1 MQFEFARLV
10 CLVVALF
17 VMFASSKAE
26 AADPRYLDELV
37 SHSEALTLAEHRQ
50 WSTLLHYRSV
60 IGGYESFVDSPAFF
74 LAPEGKTDPR
84 AELHATLKAFFLPPE
99 DYPPQLNAE
108 IAFDPAKEHPQCRFG
123 ARYAWLKEQLKFD
136 QERLPEVK
144 CVEFESWKES
154 IGARSATLIFAGAYV
169 NNPASMFGHTFLRLD
184 RSERGHGSNLTS
196 YAVNYAAQPWST
208 NPFIYTTLGL
218 TGGFDAY
225 FSVLPFYL
233 QTREYSD
240 FENRELWEYE
250 LLFTA
255 DELARMVAHIWEIQ
269 PYSLDYYYFDENCSF
284 HLLSLMEVAR
294 PSLELTRQFLLWA
307 IPADTLRAAIEAD
320 DLVGE
325 RLHRP
330 SKRSIMMAKR
340 VRLSSAETKHAAKLG
355 QNPNASELKA
365 IASLPVERQAAIL
378 EAAHALWTLRD
389 FPEKDTVG
397 WSQQLLVARGALKHI
412 SEPITPAPPSPPEIG
427 HATTRVG
434 LYGGLLTD
442 NIPFLQLEFRPALHD
457 LAAPDVGYD
466 EFSQIEFLN
475 TRVRGTLNNDKLEVY
490 LQGLNV
496 INILSLAPFDSWN
509 PAWSWGIDT
518 GLVRI
523 QKDTCPDHGCLA
535 YELDVGFG
543 GSLKLGPLAIYM
555 LLGGE
560 VVAGP
565 VFENW
570 FRVGFGPSA
579 GLRLRMGELMRLVVH
594 TRYPY
599 PVIGENFPRLLPT
612 SWQDMDT
619 GPWSAEAILSIRL
632 SQNFETRLRASAER
646 STAEA
651 GLSFYWYW

>member
-1 MQFEFARLV
+1 M
-10 CLVVALF
+10 
-17 VMFASSKAE
+17 
-26 AADPRYLDELV
+26 
-37 SHSEALTLAEHRQ
+37 
-50 WSTLLHYRSV
+50 
-60 IGGYESFVDSPAFF
+60 
-74 LAPEGKTDPR
+74 
-84 AELHATLKAFFLPPE
+84 KAFFLPAE
-99 DYPPQLNAE
+99 SYPAQQDKDV
-108 IAFDPAKEHPQCRFG
+108 AFDPAKEHPQCRFV
-123 ARYAWLKEQLKFD
+123 ARYSWLKERLKFD
-136 QERLPEVK
+136 EERLPAIA
-144 CVEFESWKES
+144 CVDYEEWRQA

-196 YAVNYAAQPWST
+196 YAINYAAQPWTT
-208 NPFIYTTLGL
+208 NALIYTTLGL

-240 FENRELWEYE
+240 LENRELWEYE
-250 LLFTA
+250 LHLND
-255 DELARMVAHIWEIQ
+255 DELTRMVAHIWEIQ

-294 PSLELTRQFLLWA
+294 PSLELTKQFLFWA

-320 DLVGE
+320 ELVGE

-340 VRLSSAETKHAAKLG
+340 TRLSAAEVKHAAELG
-355 QNPNASELKA
+355 HEPNASALQS
-365 IASLPVERQAAIL
+365 IVSLPVARQAAIL

-412 SEPITPAPPSPPEIG
+412 SEPVLPQSPTPPEVG
-427 HATTRVG
+427 HGTSR
-434 LYGGLLTD
+434 GGISGGIRTG

-475 TRVRGTLNNDKLEVY
+475 TRVRGTLNDDKLDVY
-490 LQGLNV
+490 LEGLDI

-509 PAWSWGIDT
+509 PAWSWGVSS

-523 QKDTCPDHGCLA
+523 QKDTCPEHGCLA
-535 YELDVGFG
+535 YDLDVGFG
-543 GSLKLGPLAIYM
+543 GTVKLGPLAIYM

-579 GLRLRMGELMRLVVH
+579 GLRLRVGELMRLVVH

-599 PVIGENFPRLLPT
+599 PVIGENFPRLLPR
-612 SWQDMDT
+612 SWQDPDV
-619 GPWSAEAILSIRL
+619 GPWASEAMLSIRL

-646 STAEA
+646 SVAEA
-651 GLSFYWYW
+651 GLSVYWSW

>member
-1 MQFEFARLV
+1 MQFEFARLA

-26 AADPRYLDELV
+26 AADHRYLDELV
-37 SHSEALTLAEHRQ
+37 SQSETLKLAGQRQ
-50 WSTLLHYRSV
+50 WITLLHYRPV
-60 IGGYESFVDSPAFF
+60 IGGYESYVDSPAFF
-74 LAPEGKTDPR
+74 LDGKGKKDPK
-84 AELHATLKAFFLPPE
+84 AELRATLKSFFLPSE
-99 DYPPQLNAE
+99 DYPPQLNTE
-108 IAFDPAKEHPQCRFG
+108 IPFDPAKEHPQCRFG
-123 ARYAWLKEQLKFD
+123 ARYAWLKEQLNFN
-136 QERLPEVK
+136 QERLPAVK
-144 CVEFESWKES
+144 CVEFEDWKES

-184 RSERGHGSNLTS
+184 RGERGHGSNLTS
-196 YAVNYAAQPWST
+196 YAVNYAAQPWSS
-208 NPFIYTTLGL
+208 NPLIYTALGL

-240 FENRELWEYE
+240 FENRELWEYA
-250 LLFTA
+250 LLFND
-255 DELARMVAHIWEIQ
+255 DEVARLVAHVWEIQ
-269 PYSLDYYYFDENCSF
+269 PFSLDYYYFDENCSF

-294 PSLELTRQFLLWA
+294 PSLELTPQFLLWA
-307 IPADTLRAAIEAD
+307 IPADTLRTAIEAD
-320 DLVGE
+320 ELVGE

-330 SKRSIMMAKR
+330 SKLSIMMAKR
-340 VRLSSAETKHAAKLG
+340 ARLSSAETKHAAQLG
-355 QNPNASELKA
+355 HEPNAPALKT

-397 WSQQLLVARGALKHI
+397 WSQQLLVARGALKYI

-427 HATTRVG
+427 HATSR
-434 LYGGLLTD
+434 GGISGGIRTD

-466 EFSQIEFLN
+466 QYSQIEFLN
-475 TRVRGTLNNDKLEVY
+475 TRVRGTLNDDKLDVY
-490 LQGLNV
+490 LEALDV

-509 PAWSWGIDT
+509 PAWSWGVET
-518 GLVRI
+518 GLLRV
-523 QKDTCPDHGCLA
+523 QKDSCPDHGCLA
-535 YELDVGFG
+535 YNLDVGFG
-543 GSLKLGPLAIYM
+543 GSLKLGPLALYL

-612 SWQDMDT
+612 SWQDTNT

-646 STAEA
+646 SQAEA
-651 GLSFYWYW
+651 GLSIYMYW